1 MEFAAALP
9 LKQHVTGP
17 TSGAAVDI
25 YEPFNPS
32 GPISALLVTDPV
44 IEQTRVTS
52 MLLRLDCPYCP
63 VQSVDRSY
71 PAETLVNGTM

>member
-52 MLLRLDCPYCP
+52 MLLRLGLSILSSATCGQEFSC
-63 VQSVDRSY
+63 
-71 PAETLVNGTM
+71 